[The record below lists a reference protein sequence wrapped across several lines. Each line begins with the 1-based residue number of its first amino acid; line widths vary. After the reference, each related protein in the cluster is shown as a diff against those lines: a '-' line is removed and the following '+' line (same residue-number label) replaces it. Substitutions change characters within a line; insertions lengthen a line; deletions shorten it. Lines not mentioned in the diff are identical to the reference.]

1 MGALW
6 NKGTHGVLPAEGCLW
21 ALWLNTPC
29 QRGTG
34 SGAPAPGRVPW
45 HLQLPPPAPPI
56 SPLPEVLMLR
66 RCLTWLRATPIAE
79 LVPLDQ
85 HVVFHQL
92 VGYVVLALA
101 AVHTGAHVANFSK

>member
-1 MGALW
+1 M
-6 NKGTHGVLPAEGCLW
+6 LW
-21 ALWLNTPC
+21 ADTPC
-29 QRGTG
+29 QPGAG
-34 SGAPAPGRVPW
+34 SGAPGDQPLAGSPGISSF
-45 HLQLPPPAPPI
+45 PPAPLI

-79 LVPLDQ
+79 VVPLDQ

-101 AVHTGAHVANFSK
+101 AVHTGAHIANFSK